1 MLRQSQRFLKK
12 NAPTILTCVGSV
24 GVVVTAI
31 SAAKATPKAVRLL
44 QEAKEEKGEKLTK
57 LEKVKVA
64 GPAYIPTVLFGAA
77 TIACVFGAN
86 VLNKQ
91 QQAALVSAYAMLDKS
106 YKDYKNKVKELYGAD
121 ADGKVKEEIA
131 KDKYE
136 ETEVKPE
143 DNKLLFYDSFSEQ
156 FFNATME
163 DVKDAETEINRIIV
177 CDGGAFVN
185 EFYDLL
191 GIDTIPGGDQLG
203 WSLCALSEMTWEPW
217 LYFDHTKKTADDG
230 KEYYIISMNVE
241 PIMDFEDFY

>member
-12 NAPTILTCVGSV
+12 NAPTILTYVGSA
-24 GVVVTAI
+24 GVVATAI

-44 QEAKEEKGEKLTK
+44 EAAKEEKGENLTK

-64 GPAYIPTVLFGAA
+64 GPAYIPTILFGAA

-91 QQAALVSAYAMLDKS
+91 QQAALASAYAILDKS
-106 YKDYKNKVKELYGAD
+106 YKDYRAKVKEMYGDD
-121 ADGKVKEEIA
+121 ADTEVKAEIA
-131 KDKYE
+131 KDKYKE
-136 ETEVKPE
+136 EDVKTE
-143 DNKLLFYDSFSEQ
+143 DDKLLFYDSFSER

-163 DVKDAETEINRIIV
+163 DVKDAETEINRIII

-191 GIDTIPGGDQLG
+191 GIPTVPGGDQLG
-203 WSLCALSEMTWEPW
+203 WSVCALSEMTWEPW
-217 LYFDHTKKTADDG
+217 LYFDHTKKTMDDG
-230 KEYYIISMNVE
+230 KEYYVITMNLE